1 VAPFLLQ
8 GSPGGVPLAP
18 PHLELDPMNNRRRS
32 MEMQQRKTIL
42 QTGVVAMAGF
52 LTLLAPAYAQTGSTG
67 SKVSA
72 HDRTFMKEAAQ
83 GGMAEVNLGQLAAQ
97 NASDPDVKAFGQ
109 RMVTDHSKA
118 NDQLKQVAAG
128 MNVTLP
134 TDVKAS
140 DKAEAN
146 RLSKMTGAA
155 FDRAYVRSMVKDHK
169 KDVAEFQKEAKSGHG
184 DVQSFASTTLPTLQ
198 EHLKMA
204 EDLQA
209 KMGGASMSHKSGM
222 GH

>member
-1 VAPFLLQ
+1 
-8 GSPGGVPLAP
+8 
-18 PHLELDPMNNRRRS
+18 
-32 MEMQQRKTIL
+32 MQRTRIF
-42 QTGVVAMAGF
+42 TGVAAMAGF
-52 LTLLAPAYAQTGSTG
+52 LSLLAPAYAQTGSTG
-67 SKVSA
+67 TMGSHSGTMGKVSA
-72 HDRTFMKEAAQ
+72 HDRTFLKEAAQ

-109 RMVTDHSKA
+109 RMVTDHGKA

-134 TDVKAS
+134 ADVKAA

-146 RLSKMTGAA
+146 RLSKLTGAA
-155 FDRAYVRSMVKDHK
+155 FDRAYVRAMVKDHK
-169 KDVAEFQKEAKSGHG
+169 KDVADFQKEAKRGHG

-204 EDLQA
+204 EDLQT
-209 KMGGASMSHKSGM
+209 KVGGSSMSHKSGAS
-222 GH
+222 H

>member
-1 VAPFLLQ
+1 
-8 GSPGGVPLAP
+8 
-18 PHLELDPMNNRRRS
+18 
-32 MEMQQRKTIL
+32 MEMQRKMISK
-42 QTGVVAMAGF
+42 TGIAAMAGF

-67 SKVSA
+67 KVSA
-72 HDRTFMKEAAQ
+72 HDRTFLKEAAQ
-83 GGMAEVNLGQLAAQ
+83 GGMAEVQLGQLAADH
-97 NASDPDVKAFGQ
+97 ATDPDVKAFGQ

-134 TDVKAS
+134 ADVKAA

-146 RLSKMTGAA
+146 RLSKMTGPA
-155 FDRAYVRSMVKDHK
+155 FNRAYIQYMVKDHK
-169 KDVAEFQKEAKSGHG
+169 KDVSDFAKEAKRGHG

-204 EDLQA
+204 QDLHSRLGGKSSA
-209 KMGGASMSHKSGM
+209 SSKSGASD
-222 GH
+222 

>member
-1 VAPFLLQ
+1 MDHKMI
-8 GSPGGVPLAP
+8 S
-18 PHLELDPMNNRRRS
+18 
-32 MEMQQRKTIL
+32 KTGI
-42 QTGVVAMAGF
+42 AMAGF
-52 LTLLAPAYAQTGSTG
+52 LTLLAPAYAQTGSMGGNMGHNMG
-67 SKVSA
+67 SMGKMSG
-72 HDRTFMKEAAQ
+72 HDRTFMKDAAQ

-109 RMVTDHSKA
+109 RMVTDHGKA

-134 TDVKAS
+134 ADVKAS
-140 DKAEAN
+140 DRAEADHF
-146 RLSKMTGAA
+146 SKMTGAD
-155 FDRAYVRSMVKDHK
+155 FDRAYVREMVKDHK

-204 EDLQA
+204 EDLQV
-209 KMGGASMSHKSGM
+209 KMGGSGMGHHMSHKSGA

>member
-1 VAPFLLQ
+1 
-8 GSPGGVPLAP
+8 
-18 PHLELDPMNNRRRS
+18 
-32 MEMQQRKTIL
+32 MERKMISR
-42 QTGVVAMAGF
+42 TGMAAMAGF
-52 LTLLAPAYAQTGSTG
+52 LALLAPAYGQPGSMGHG
-67 SKVSA
+67 SMGRVSS
-72 HDRTFMKEAAQ
+72 HDRTFMKDAAQ
-83 GGMAEVNLGQLAAQ
+83 GGMAEVNLGQLASQ

-134 TDVKAS
+134 ADVKPS
-140 DKAEAN
+140 DKAEAD
-146 RLSKMTGAA
+146 RLSKMTGAD
-155 FDRAYVRSMVKDHK
+155 FDRAYVREMVKDHK
-169 KDVAEFQKEAKSGHG
+169 KDVAEFQREAKNGHG

-209 KMGGASMSHKSGM
+209 KMGGSGSMHRH

>member
-1 VAPFLLQ
+1 
-8 GSPGGVPLAP
+8 
-18 PHLELDPMNNRRRS
+18 
-32 MEMQQRKTIL
+32 MQRTRIF
-42 QTGVVAMAGF
+42 TGVAAMAGF

-67 SKVSA
+67 TTGSTSSMAKVSA

-118 NDQLKQVAAG
+118 NDQLKQVATG

-146 RLSKMTGAA
+146 RLSKLTGAA
-155 FDRAYVRSMVKDHK
+155 FDRAYVREMVKDHK

-209 KMGGASMSHKSGM
+209 KVGGSSMSHKSKSST